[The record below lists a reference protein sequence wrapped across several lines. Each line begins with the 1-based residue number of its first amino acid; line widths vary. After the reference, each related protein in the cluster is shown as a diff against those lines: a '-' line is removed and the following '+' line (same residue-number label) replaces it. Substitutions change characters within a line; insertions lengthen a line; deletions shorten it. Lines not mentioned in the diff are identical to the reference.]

1 MTKKW
6 KQTLLSRILC
16 MMLIVAMA
24 FSTTAC
30 GDSNQEKPNT
40 EGQTQSGG
48 TEQDSGDGVIVEGES
63 GEQIL
68 NAILGEGATVF
79 DFVVVGKDGD
89 ETKFEIH
96 TDETTVGAAL
106 LKLGL
111 IAGEEQAYGLYV
123 KTVNGVTVD
132 YNKDG
137 KYWAFYIN
145 DGYAMTGVDATPIQP
160 GEVYSFRVE

>member
-1 MTKKW
+1 MVVDK
-6 KQTLLSRILC
+6 
-16 MMLIVAMA
+16 
-24 FSTTAC
+24 
-30 GDSNQEKPNT
+30 
-40 EGQTQSGG
+40 SG
-48 TEQDSGDGVIVEGES
+48 T
-63 GEQIL
+63 
-68 NAILGEGATVF
+68 
-79 DFVVVGKDGD
+79 

-96 TDETTVGAAL
+96 TDETIVGKAL

-132 YNKDG
+132 YDKDG

-145 DGYAMTGVDATPIQP
+145 DSYAMTGVDVTPIKA